1 MHVAGVVLVVLGI
14 GWPVLAVPCLVVWH
28 FLLGEGPGRT
38 RRKAARMPLLTCEQL
53 NSAGSLP
60 RRVAVTGVTAP
71 GLHGLLRAPVS
82 GEDCVWYESAVI
94 NDFSVSESRHDWVCR
109 LAPESFVAVADGPA
123 RVFLTPYLAGKLI
136 GPQSAAVMTET
147 IEEVT
152 PYTGRP
158 GWDNGTRLA
167 TLRDEGSFPAYVF
180 TPRRDRKRAS
190 YLYLNILLTTN
201 HFSIH
206 ETIVRPGMEI
216 FVIGKPSRKPGVG
229 IVLKVPFG
237 PISGI
242 SSLPVADVHRYL
254 ASRATRSLRLI
265 GISFAA
271 GLALIPIG
279 DLLTHIFKP

>member
-1 MHVAGVVLVVLGI
+1 MHVVGVLLVVLGI
-14 GWPVLAVPCLVVWH
+14 GWPVLVVPCMVVWH
-28 FLLGEGPGRT
+28 FLLGEGPGHT
-38 RRKAARMPLLTCEQL
+38 RRKAARMPLWTCEQL

-94 NDFSVSESRHDWVCR
+94 NDFSVNESPHHWACR

-123 RVFLTPYLAGKLI
+123 RVFLTPYLARKLI
-136 GPQSAAVMTET
+136 GPKSAAVMTQT
-147 IEEVT
+147 IDEVT
-152 PYTGRP
+152 PYTRRP

-167 TLRDEGSFPAYVF
+167 TLRDEGSFPARVF
-180 TPRRDRKRAS
+180 TPRQDTRRAS
-190 YLYLNILLTTN
+190 YLFLNIPLITN
-201 HFSIH
+201 HFSIS

-229 IVLKVPFG
+229 IVLKVR
-237 PISGI
+237 PISGV
-242 SSLPVADVHRYL
+242 SSLPAADVHRYL
-254 ASRATRSLRLI
+254 DSRATRSLRLI
-265 GISFAA
+265 GISFVA

-279 DLLTHIFKP
+279 DLLTRIF

>member
-1 MHVAGVVLVVLGI
+1 MHVVGVVLVVLGI
-14 GWPVLAVPCLVVWH
+14 GWPVLAVPYMVVWH

-53 NSAGSLP
+53 NSAAPLP

-94 NDFSVSESRHDWVCR
+94 NDFSVNESRRDRACR

-123 RVFLTPYLAGKLI
+123 RVFLTPYLARKLI
-136 GPQSAAVMTET
+136 GPKSAAVMTQA
-147 IEEVT
+147 IDEVT
-152 PYTGRP
+152 PVHRAARLGQWDAPGHTARRRKLPGRRVHATA
-158 GWDNGTRLA
+158 GYQARQVLHLHFLRTR
-167 TLRDEGSFPAYVF
+167 
-180 TPRRDRKRAS
+180 
-190 YLYLNILLTTN
+190 
-201 HFSIH
+201 HFSIC

-229 IVLKVPFG
+229 IVLKVPFR
-237 PISGI
+237 PISGV
-242 SSLPVADVHRYL
+242 SSLSAADVHRYL
-254 ASRATRSLRLI
+254 DSRATRSLRLI
-265 GISFAA
+265 GISFVA

-279 DLLTHIFKP
+279 DLLSRIH